1 MQNSKK
7 TYTVIA
13 AFAAAVIL
21 AAVLLFGLTFSAYGA
36 EGTDGTPKFYCTY
49 TDDDG
54 TEYDGNRLT
63 AGTYNVNFYTA
74 GVDKISA
81 IEITSTFDTEVVTID
96 GLTNSVSALTSMG
109 SVVDNENGNLVIGF
123 VSAGDYTSVDSD
135 AQYIATVKMTFAI
148 DCDADD
154 YITVS
159 DNPNLTFVVTDSA
172 DNNYDDEYALIE
184 SYEGYNGTLTLMTCD
199 ITPAFDADTF
209 DVSGQ
214 ILIASDLTGTSTTV
228 GIVGITV
235 DVVDNGST
243 IATAVTDDNGY
254 YTLTGVPAGEYKML
268 ISGPTTIDREVTLV
282 VTESKSVDAVGIV
295 VCDYNIDKKVNAA
308 DMSKFSTSFAGDY
321 YVYCDF
327 NGDGKVNAADMSI
340 FSVFFDATVTYEDV
354 TLN

>member
-1 MQNSKK
+1 
-7 TYTVIA
+7 
-13 AFAAAVIL
+13 
-21 AAVLLFGLTFSAYGA
+21 
-36 EGTDGTPKFYCTY
+36 
-49 TDDDG
+49 
-54 TEYDGNRLT
+54 
-63 AGTYNVNFYTA
+63 
-74 GVDKISA
+74 
-81 IEITSTFDTEVVTID
+81 
-96 GLTNSVSALTSMG
+96 
-109 SVVDNENGNLVIGF
+109 

-159 DNPNLTFVVTDSA
+159 SNPNLTFVVTDSA
-172 DNNYDDEYALIE
+172 DNNYDDEYALVE
-184 SYEGYNGTLTLMTCD
+184 AYEGYNGTLALMTCD

-308 DMSKFSTSFAGDY
+308 DMSKFSNSFAGDY